1 MVRVCSSKMLINKH
15 DYDVGVCMH
24 FLSYWCLDQLMY
36 ILTQET
42 DLKYKCPVDC
52 EQEVEF
58 EGDEITLDIAE
69 EGVVLHTLYTSG

>member
-1 MVRVCSSKMLINKH
+1 
-15 DYDVGVCMH
+15 
-24 FLSYWCLDQLMY
+24 MY

-42 DLKYKCPVDC
+42 DSKYKCPRNC

-69 EGVVLHTLYTSG
+69 EGVVLPDGLKITPCCHPRVSLSLHTQYTSG